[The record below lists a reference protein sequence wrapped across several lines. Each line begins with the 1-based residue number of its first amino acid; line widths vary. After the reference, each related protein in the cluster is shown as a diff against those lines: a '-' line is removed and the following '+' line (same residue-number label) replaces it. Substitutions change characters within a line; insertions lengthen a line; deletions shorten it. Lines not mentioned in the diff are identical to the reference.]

1 MVPYGSYDHSVHRL
15 SHNSNDFLGNPS
27 HFVFADC
34 DTGRDL
40 SVQHTVSTPIVP
52 NIFPTV
58 LYWSW
63 IEGKKWT
70 LGVES
75 ISECVWCQWMPSR
88 YCLITLALKPEWPKV
103 AKASSAQT
111 GPIAKVKTLRRESPK
126 QNHTTIIKQALPD
139 DLQGTLGTFSVS

>member
-1 MVPYGSYDHSVHRL
+1 MVPYGSYDHFVHRL

-40 SVQHTVSTPIVP
+40 SVQETVSTPILP

-75 ISECVWCQWMPSR
+75 ISECGASECPRDIAWLHSHSNQSGRKWQKLP
-88 YCLITLALKPEWPKV
+88 LHKPDR
-103 AKASSAQT
+103 
-111 GPIAKVKTLRRESPK
+111 LRRLKHWEENPPTEPYHRHKGFAWRPSG
-126 QNHTTIIKQALPD
+126 HIRD
-139 DLQGTLGTFSVS
+139 F